1 MGDELSACLKCR
13 LEKENVMA
21 GGGEYTAVS
30 FGGMATGEADF
41 ASTYQA
47 LSSTLQTLE
56 SQLQSSLTRW
66 TGAAQTSYYAEKAK
80 WDAAALDMATVVQ
93 NLSKVIG
100 IANENFQITENTNRS
115 LGA

>member
-1 MGDELSACLKCR
+1 MSWARGRNAG

-56 SQLQSSLTRW
+56 SQLQSSLSQW
-66 TGAAQTSYYAEKAK
+66 SGAAQTAYYAEKAK
-80 WDAAALDMATVVQ
+80 WDAAATDMAAVVQ

-100 IANENFQITENTNRS
+100 IANSNYQETENVNRAMWS
-115 LGA
+115 